1 MRLRMLFAALVVLLS
16 ALLLTLPLTASAR
29 PATADHTVT
38 LVNQSGQT
46 LWIGTIVNA
55 DGSVNFTN
63 LPTLADGQSAT
74 VTIPEDQSPN
84 HWRGKFFARQYCSGD
99 SGSTFNCLVGDCGAD
114 AGDCTTGQQP
124 VSLAEFNFDQSDSL
138 APWYDVSYVDAF
150 SLPITIQPDNAPPPP
165 AGGGACQ
172 EMGCP
177 DDLLPYCPAA
187 DLTTN
192 PGTGAPMLCVNP
204 SRDEQTDY
212 SKNLAAQC
220 PYAYTWS
227 KADTV
232 PGNQV
237 IRECQSCSGFTVTFH

>member
-1 MRLRMLFAALVVLLS
+1 MRARIMLAALGALVALGTGVAQAAPS
-16 ALLLTLPLTASAR
+16 APV
-29 PATADHTVT
+29 TADHTVT
-38 LVNQSGQT
+38 FVNQSGQT
-46 LWIGTIVNA
+46 LWIGSIVNA
-55 DGSVNFTN
+55 DSSVNFTS

-74 VTIPEDQSPN
+74 VTIPEDQWPN
-84 HWRGKFFARQYCSGD
+84 HWRGKFFARQYCSGSD
-99 SGSTFNCLVGDCGAD
+99 GSSFHCLVGDCGAS
-114 AGDCTTGQQP
+114 ASSCTTGQQP

-150 SLPITIQPDNAPPPP
+150 SLPITIDADNAPPPP
-165 AGGGACQ
+165 SGGGSCQ

-177 DDLLPYCPAA
+177 DDLLPYCPSG

-192 PGTGAPMLCVNP
+192 PDTGAAMLCVNP
-204 SRDEQTDY
+204 DRDAQTDY
-212 SKNLAAQC
+212 SNDLAAQC

-237 IRECQSCSGFTVTFH
+237 MRQCASCTGFTVTFH

>member
-1 MRLRMLFAALVVLLS
+1 MRAKLLVAALSLFAAL
-16 ALLLTLPLTASAR
+16 PLTMAAAPS
-29 PATADHTVT
+29 ADHTVT
-38 LVNQSGQT
+38 FVNQSGQT
-46 LWIGTIVNA
+46 LWIGSTVNA
-55 DGSVNFTN
+55 DGSQNFTD

-84 HWRGKFFARQYCSGD
+84 HWRGKFFARQYCSGA
-99 SGSTFNCLVGDCGAD
+99 SGTDFSCLVGDCGND
-114 AGDCTTGQQP
+114 AAACTTGQQP

-150 SLPITIQPDNAPPPP
+150 SLPITIDPDNAPPPP
-165 AGGGACQ
+165 SGGGSCQ

-177 DDLLPYCPAA
+177 NDLLPYCPSG

-192 PGTGAPMLCVNP
+192 PDSGAPMLCVNP
-204 SRDEQTDY
+204 SRDTQTDY
-212 SKNLAAQC
+212 SDNLGAQC

-237 IRECQSCSGFTVTFH
+237 MRQCPACTGFTVTFH

>member
-1 MRLRMLFAALVVLLS
+1 MRARILIAALSLVAA
-16 ALLLTLPLTASAR
+16 AL
-29 PATADHTVT
+29 PATVAAAPAADHTVT
-38 LVNQSGQT
+38 LVNESGQT
-46 LWIGTIVNA
+46 LWIGSIVNA
-55 DGSVNFTN
+55 DGSVNFAD
-63 LPTLADGQSAT
+63 LPVLADGQSAT

-99 SGSTFNCLVGDCGAD
+99 SGSDFHCLVGDCGVNATSCD
-114 AGDCTTGQQP
+114 TGQQP

-150 SLPITIQPDNAPPPP
+150 SLPVTIAPDNAPPPP
-165 AGGGACQ
+165 AGGGSCQ

-177 DDLLPYCPAA
+177 NDLLPYCPAG

-192 PGTGAPMLCVNP
+192 PDSGGPMLCVNP
-204 SRDEQTDY
+204 DRDDQTDY
-212 SKNLAAQC
+212 SDDLAAQC

-237 IRECQSCSGFTVTFH
+237 MRQCAACTGFTVTFH